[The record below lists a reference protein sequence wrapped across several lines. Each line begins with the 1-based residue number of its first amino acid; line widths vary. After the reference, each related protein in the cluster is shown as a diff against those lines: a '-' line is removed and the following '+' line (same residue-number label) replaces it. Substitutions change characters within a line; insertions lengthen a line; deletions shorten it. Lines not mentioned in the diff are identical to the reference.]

1 MGLDHYDSIG
11 LECYIGSMGLD
22 HHDSI
27 GLECYIGPM
36 GLGQRD
42 SIGLEYERDV
52 QTYVDFIGLKLRRVG
67 LYDHQ

>member
-1 MGLDHYDSIG
+1 
-11 LECYIGSMGLD
+11 MGLD

-42 SIGLEYERDV
+42 SIGLEYERE
-52 QTYVDFIGLKLRRVG
+52 TYIFT
-67 LYDHQ
+67 